1 MADAAS
7 WATHAG
13 DVVSIGLALA
23 GYALLRVAPA
33 GLRERFGA
41 LSVWAGSACMSLALA
56 IFMRPS
62 TALDWTAVVL
72 GGAFAAL
79 LLLTFGASP
88 HGAAEPHTDQPP
100 RRRAEPPA
108 PRP

>member
-7 WATHAG
+7 WATHAT
-13 DVVSIGLALA
+13 DVVAIGFALA
-23 GYALLRVAPA
+23 GYALLRAAPA
-33 GLRERFGA
+33 GLRERIGA

-56 IFMRPS
+56 LFMRPS
-62 TALDWTAVVL
+62 SAQDWTAVVL

-88 HGAAEPHTDQPP
+88 HEVAAPTPDQPP
-100 RRRAEPPA
+100 RRR
-108 PRP
+108 R

>member
-23 GYALLRVAPA
+23 GYALLRAAPA

-41 LSVWAGSACMSLALA
+41 LSVWAGRSASLAVTVVTAVLFSATLTAAFAPPPSLVMTGVLSLTGVTVTAIVCMSVRL
-56 IFMRPS
+56 PS
-62 TALDWTAVVL
+62 
-72 GGAFAAL
+72 
-79 LLLTFGASP
+79 LTCTMTS
-88 HGAAEPHTDQPP
+88 
-100 RRRAEPPA
+100 
-108 PRP
+108 

>member
-7 WATHAG
+7 WAAHAT
-13 DVVSIGLALA
+13 DVVAIGFALA
-23 GYALLRVAPA
+23 GYALLRAAPA
-33 GLRERFGA
+33 GLRQRVRA

-56 IFMRPS
+56 IFMQPS

-88 HGAAEPHTDQPP
+88 HEAAGPSPDQPH
-100 RRRAEPPA
+100 RRR
-108 PRP
+108 R